1 MKKTI
6 ILSLATLSL
15 AGCGGKKEVAST
27 QVIPKGEER
36 IEVYCSG
43 PKYFTEKDFFR
54 ANSVGESPDQANS
67 KRMALSNARLE
78 LAGQIEV
85 KLKAVIDNY
94 FSDINS
100 SGKQEYTA
108 KYEGLSRE
116 VINQSITGTK
126 TICEELTKTA
136 TGKYKTYIAIELSND
151 ALLNTLNK
159 RLSADEELKVNYNYE
174 KFKETFNKEMN
185 ALKDK

>member
-6 ILSLATLSL
+6 VFSLVALSLA
-15 AGCGGKKEVAST
+15 ACGSKKEVAST
-27 QVIPKGEER
+27 PVIPKGEEKV
-36 IEVYCSG
+36 EVYCSG

-85 KLKAVIDNY
+85 TLKAVVDNY
-94 FSDINS
+94 FSDVNS
-100 SGKQEYTA
+100 GGKQEYTA

-136 TGKYKTYIAIELSND
+136 AGKYKTYIAIELSNE
-151 ALLNTLNK
+151 ALLTTLNK
-159 RLSADEELKVNYNYE
+159 RLSANEELKVNYNYE
-174 KFKETFNKEMN
+174 KFKETFYKEMD
-185 ALKDK
+185 ALNKK